1 MELHVTQNAEGEPDL
16 NASTLLEQYKLYV
29 QMADKVSDRRAEANK
44 FFISLLTG
52 LLALLSVVVGLKIT
66 SAIQSSVLLVVAILG
81 VLLCYVWFV
90 TIRSY
95 GQLNSGKFKV
105 IYEVEKRLAFRF
117 YEREWELLG
126 RGKDKRLYRPLTRV
140 ERYVPQLF
148 AIPYTLLLVAALYL
162 LATSV

>member
-1 MELHVTQNAEGEPDL
+1 MTECAEGERDH
-16 NASTLLEQYKLYV
+16 STLLEQYKLYV
-29 QMADKVSDRRAEANK
+29 LLADKVSDRRADANK

-52 LLALLSVVVGLKIT
+52 LLALLSAVTGFKPATAIE
-66 SAIQSSVLLVVAILG
+66 SALLLVVAILG

-117 YEREWELLG
+117 YEREWEVLG
-126 RGKDKRLYRPLTRV
+126 RGKDARLYRPLTRV

-148 AIPYTLLLVAALYL
+148 AIPYALLLLIALYL
-162 LATSV
+162 LATGV